1 MKIALLPELG
11 KAYTYE
17 RAFSRAD
24 ILEFARITGD
34 NGDHHT
40 NPNRRVIAQG
50 LLVASLVTK
59 LGGDMNYVA
68 RSMDFEMLQPVYEG
82 ERITGEVRVT
92 ALVKKP
98 KRLKLAMDCTCV
110 NEAGEAVI
118 QGKSRGLIWLESPA
132 ESYIGK

>member
-1 MKIALLPELG
+1 MKTALIPELG
-11 KAYTYE
+11 CSYTYE
-17 RAFSRAD
+17 RVFSRED

-40 NPNRRVIAQG
+40 NPERRVIAQG

-68 RSMDFEMLQPVYEG
+68 RTMDFEMLLPVYEG

-92 ALVKKP
+92 SLVKKP
-98 KRLKLAMDCTCV
+98 KRLKLVMDCVCV
-110 NEAGEAVI
+110 NAAGETVI
-118 QGKSRGLIWLESPA
+118 SGKSRGLIWL
-132 ESYIGK
+132 